1 MKQYYRV
8 IDKIDGQLKIET
20 WHGDNLRANWLL
32 RNKFQVLPLGTQKPK
47 NVSRETIKEF

>member
-8 IDKIDGQLKIET
+8 INKIGDKLTIET
-20 WHGDNLRANWLL
+20 WHGDTSRAEWLL
-32 RNKFQVLPLGTQKPK
+32 KTKFQVLPLGTKRPS